1 MIQLWSAAAVIGNK
15 HCFTRCCGGED
26 ISFVLKHISAVLCLL
41 VVSSYLSTNPQW
53 GGQKCKESTQ
63 VRNMSLQFG
72 WNGLHP
78 RDTQIVGLLGQEKI
92 EILLLHPPLNMGRAH
107 HLMRSTWEKERKTE
121 EQKTQRGE
129 RVMAIPTSFP
139 PSCLF
144 LPEREKIGI
153 HGSAPQLVS
162 IYSDEVKQL
171 L

>member
-107 HLMRSTWEKERKTE
+107 HLREGKKNRGAENTEGGACNGHPYIFSSLLSFFAREGKDWDPRLSSST
-121 EQKTQRGE
+121 
-129 RVMAIPTSFP
+129 RVY
-139 PSCLF
+139 L
-144 LPEREKIGI
+144 
-153 HGSAPQLVS
+153 
-162 IYSDEVKQL
+162 
-171 L
+171 